1 MLRALWEDLLGAAR
15 IAADIPSCL
24 RLIMDFLLYRPMRFF
39 RPPGLN
45 RERKVRLRAGV
56 EVTYRLNRGD
66 IWALHE
72 VWIRE
77 IYRLPDDHPRSVI
90 VDLGAN
96 IGLAALYLATR
107 HRCSRLI
114 AVEPVPANAELARRN
129 LERNRICAQVLCAAA
144 GPEDGIACLRETDSS
159 TNSTIAF
166 IAAPAAEAA
175 RTVAV
180 VGMPSVL
187 RALPPGASI
196 DLIKMDIEGSEEAL
210 LRGDTSWLQRVRA
223 LIVEFHPH
231 LTDPSPLIPVIEA
244 SGMKRMSPHTATPEI
259 VLFVRRD
266 EPAATSRT
274 PGDIQ

>member
-1 MLRALWEDLLGAAR
+1 MLRALWEDLVGAAR
-15 IAADIPSCL
+15 IAADFPSYL
-24 RLIMDFLLYRPMRFF
+24 RLTTDFLLYRPMRFF
-39 RPPGLN
+39 CPPGLN
-45 RERKVRLRAGV
+45 RERRVRLRAGI
-56 EVTYRLNRGD
+56 EILYRLNRGD

-72 VWIRE
+72 IWIRE
-77 IYRLPDDHPRSVI
+77 IYRLPDDRSRAII

-107 HRCSRLI
+107 YQSSLLI
-114 AVEPVPANAELARRN
+114 AVEPVPANADLARRN
-129 LERNRICAQVLCAAA
+129 LERNNICAQVLLAAA
-144 GPEDGIACLRETDSS
+144 GPKDGTAHLQQTASS

-166 IAAPAAEAA
+166 TAAPVTEATH
-175 RTVAV
+175 TVAV
-180 VGMPSVL
+180 LGMSSVL
-187 RALPPGASI
+187 RALPPDTPI

-244 SGMKRMSPHTATPEI
+244 SGLERVSHHTAAPEI

-266 EPAATSRT
+266 EPAALPPTR
-274 PGDIQ
+274 GEIR